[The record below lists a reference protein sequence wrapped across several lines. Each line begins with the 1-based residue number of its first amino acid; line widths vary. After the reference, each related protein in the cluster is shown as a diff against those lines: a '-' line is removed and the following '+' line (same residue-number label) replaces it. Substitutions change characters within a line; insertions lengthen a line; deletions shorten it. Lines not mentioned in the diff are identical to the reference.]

1 MRILWTKVYK
11 LNHYLG
17 AFRIYISQHSNG
29 TFFGAVNYYNRA
41 GEWSRDE
48 TVSLNFK
55 LEQFIDINEEKAYQA
70 CLDWVRKNLKGNFSV
85 ELLEYMEFD
94 K

>member
-11 LNHYLG
+11 LNHSLG
-17 AFRIYISQHSNG
+17 AFKIYISHHSNG
-29 TFFGAVNYYNRA
+29 VFYGAVNHYDRTGN
-41 GEWSRDE
+41 WSRDE

-55 LEQFIDINEEKAYQA
+55 LEQFIDLNEEKTYQA
-70 CLDWVRKNLKGNFSV
+70 CLDWIRQNLKGSFSV